1 MKPTLLNFNKLES
14 MVIRGDYQGF
24 KGHGAKGNGYLQP
37 KHNGQRNRKALFND
51 LRKVF
56 ARELGIYSESDLSP
70 RQKEYINR
78 ILNLKLNE
86 TNQLKLESSKTRQL
100 AFVRAVRDYVSQ
112 GKYFYLMFGQEL
124 TLMQLKKELKVNESL
139 QNRNRPNSKSN

>member
-1 MKPTLLNFNKLES
+1 MKPTVLDFNKLES
-14 MVIRGDYQGF
+14 NVIKGEYQGF
-24 KGHGAKGNGYLQP
+24 KSHGYDSKLMRDFQ
-37 KHNGQRNRKALFND
+37 NGQRNCKALF
-51 LRKVF
+51 KVF
-56 ARELGIYSESDLSP
+56 ARELGILSVSDLSP

-112 GKYFYLMFGQEL
+112 GKYFYFMFGQEL
-124 TLMQLKKELKVNESL
+124 MLMQLKKEL
-139 QNRNRPNSKSN
+139 

>member
-1 MKPTLLNFNKLES
+1 MKPTILDFNKLEAQ
-14 MVIRGDYQGF
+14 VIQGDYQGF
-24 KGHGAKGNGYLQP
+24 KSHGYDCKPMEAFQ
-37 KHNGQRNRKALFND
+37 NGQRNRKALFKD

-112 GKYFYLMFGQEL
+112 GKYFYFMFGQEL
-124 TLMQLKKELKVNESL
+124 TLMQLKKEI
-139 QNRNRPNSKSN
+139 

>member
-1 MKPTLLNFNKLES
+1 

-56 ARELGIYSESDLSP
+56 ARELGICSMKELTSL
-70 RQKEYINR
+70 QKDYITR

-86 TNQLKLESSKTRQL
+86 TNQLKLASSQTRQL

-112 GKYFYLMFGQEL
+112 GKYFYFMFGQEL
-124 TLMQLKKELKVNESL
+124 TLLQLKKELRDV
-139 QNRNRPNSKSN
+139 

>member
-1 MKPTLLNFNKLES
+1 MKSTLLDFNKLEF

-24 KGHGAKGNGYLQP
+24 KGHGAKGKGYLQP
-37 KHNGQRNRKALFND
+37 IHNGQRNRKALFND

-56 ARELGIYSESDLSP
+56 ARELGIYAMSELTPS
-70 RQKEYINR
+70 QKEYITR

-112 GKYFYLMFGQEL
+112 GKYFYFMFGQEL
-124 TLMQLKKELKVNESL
+124 TLMKLKKELKENESL

>member
-1 MKPTLLNFNKLES
+1 MKPTLLDFNKLEF

-56 ARELGIYSESDLSP
+56 ARELGICSMNELTSL
-70 RQKEYINR
+70 QKDYITR

-86 TNQLKLESSKTRQL
+86 TNQLKLASSQTRQL

-112 GKYFYLMFGQEL
+112 GKYFYFMFGQEL
-124 TLMQLKKELKVNESL
+124 TLLQLKKELRDV
-139 QNRNRPNSKSN
+139 

>member
-1 MKPTLLNFNKLES
+1 MKPTLLDFNKLES

-24 KGHGAKGNGYLQP
+24 KGHGAKGKGYLQP
-37 KHNGQRNRKALFND
+37 IHNGQRNRKALFND

-56 ARELGIYSESDLSP
+56 ARELGIYAMSELTPS
-70 RQKEYINR
+70 QKEYITR

-100 AFVRAVRDYVSQ
+100 AFVRAVRNYVGH
-112 GKYFYLMFGQEL
+112 GKFFYIMFE
-124 TLMQLKKELKVNESL
+124 KELKSIQFKEV
-139 QNRNRPNSKSN
+139 RKDV

>member
-1 MKPTLLNFNKLES
+1 MKPTLLDFNKLES
-14 MVIRGDYQGF
+14 SVIQGDYQGF
-24 KGHGAKGNGYLQP
+24 KSHGYDSKLMRDFQ
-37 KHNGQRNRKALFND
+37 NGQRNRKALFKD

-56 ARELGIYSESDLSP
+56 ARELGILSVSDLSP

-112 GKYFYLMFGQEL
+112 GKYFYFMFGQEL
-124 TLMQLKKELKVNESL
+124 MLMQLKKEL
-139 QNRNRPNSKSN
+139 

>member
-1 MKPTLLNFNKLES
+1 MQPTLLDFNKLEQR
-14 MVIRGDYQGF
+14 VIEGFYQGRNSKSTKAF
-24 KGHGAKGNGYLQP
+24 
-37 KHNGQRNRKALFND
+37 HNGQYNRKALFQD

-86 TNQLKLESSKTRQL
+86 TNQLKLESSRTRQL
-100 AFVRAVRDYVSQ
+100 AFVRAVRNYVSQ
-112 GKYFYLMFGQEL
+112 GKFFYFMFE
-124 TLMQLKKELKVNESL
+124 KELKEL
-139 QNRNRPNSKSN
+139 FFKGIC

>member
-1 MKPTLLNFNKLES
+1 MKPTYLDFNKLES
-14 MVIRGDYQGF
+14 SVIKGDYQGF
-24 KGHGAKGNGYLQP
+24 KSYGYDSKPIKDFQ
-37 KHNGQRNRKALFND
+37 NGQRNRKALFRD

-56 ARELGIYSESDLSP
+56 ARELGIYSMRDLTPS
-70 RQKEYINR
+70 QKEYITR

-112 GKYFYLMFGQEL
+112 GKYFYFMFGQEL
-124 TLMQLKKELKVNESL
+124 TLMQLKKEL
-139 QNRNRPNSKSN
+139 

>member
-1 MKPTLLNFNKLES
+1 MKPKLLDFNKLEQR
-14 MVIRGDYQGF
+14 VIEGFYQGRNSKSTKAF
-24 KGHGAKGNGYLQP
+24 
-37 KHNGQRNRKALFND
+37 HNGQYNRKALFRD

-56 ARELGIYSESDLSP
+56 ARELGIYFESDLSP

-112 GKYFYLMFGQEL
+112 GKYFYFMFGQEL
-124 TLMQLKKELKVNESL
+124 TLMQLKKEI
-139 QNRNRPNSKSN
+139 

>member
-1 MKPTLLNFNKLES
+1 MKPTVLDFNKLEQR
-14 MVIRGDYQGF
+14 VIEGFYQGRNSKSTKAF
-24 KGHGAKGNGYLQP
+24 
-37 KHNGQRNRKALFND
+37 HNGQYNRKALFQD

-86 TNQLKLESSKTRQL
+86 TNQLKLKSSKTRQL

-112 GKYFYLMFGQEL
+112 GKYFYFMFGQEL
-124 TLMQLKKELKVNESL
+124 TLMQLKKEL
-139 QNRNRPNSKSN
+139 

>member
-1 MKPTLLNFNKLES
+1 MKPTLLDFNKLEQR
-14 MVIRGDYQGF
+14 VIEGFYQGRNSKSTKSF
-24 KGHGAKGNGYLQP
+24 
-37 KHNGQRNRKALFND
+37 HNGQYNRKALFQD

-86 TNQLKLESSKTRQL
+86 TNQLKLASSQTRQL
-100 AFVRAVRDYVSQ
+100 AFVRVVRNYV
-112 GKYFYLMFGQEL
+112 GHCKFFYFMFE
-124 TLMQLKKELKVNESL
+124 KELKDIYFEEV
-139 QNRNRPNSKSN
+139 RKDV

>member
-1 MKPTLLNFNKLES
+1 MKPTLLDFNKLEQR
-14 MVIRGDYQGF
+14 VIEGFYQGRNSKSTKAF
-24 KGHGAKGNGYLQP
+24 
-37 KHNGQRNRKALFND
+37 HNGQYNRKALFQD

-100 AFVRAVRDYVSQ
+100 AFVRAVRNYVSQ
-112 GKYFYLMFGQEL
+112 GKYFYFMFGQEL
-124 TLMQLKKELKVNESL
+124 TLLQLKKELRDV
-139 QNRNRPNSKSN
+139 

>member
-1 MKPTLLNFNKLES
+1 MKPTLLDFNKLEF

-24 KGHGAKGNGYLQP
+24 KGHGAKGNDYLQP
-37 KHNGQRNRKALFND
+37 KHNGQRSRKALFND

-100 AFVRAVRDYVSQ
+100 AFVRAVRNYV
-112 GKYFYLMFGQEL
+112 GHCKYFYFMFE
-124 TLMQLKKELKVNESL
+124 KELKNIYFKEII
-139 QNRNRPNSKSN
+139 PND

>member
-1 MKPTLLNFNKLES
+1 MKPTLLDFNKLEQR
-14 MVIRGDYQGF
+14 VIEGFYQGRNSKSTKAF
-24 KGHGAKGNGYLQP
+24 
-37 KHNGQRNRKALFND
+37 HNGQYNRKVLFQD

-86 TNQLKLESSKTRQL
+86 TNQLKLKSSKTRQL

-112 GKYFYLMFGQEL
+112 GKYFYFMFGQEL
-124 TLMQLKKELKVNESL
+124 TLMQLKKEL
-139 QNRNRPNSKSN
+139 

>member
-1 MKPTLLNFNKLES
+1 MKPTLLDFNKLEQR
-14 MVIRGDYQGF
+14 VIEGFYQGRNSKSTKAF
-24 KGHGAKGNGYLQP
+24 
-37 KHNGQRNRKALFND
+37 HNGQYNRKALFQD

-86 TNQLKLESSKTRQL
+86 TNQLKLKSSKTRQL

-112 GKYFYLMFGQEL
+112 GKYFYFMFGQEL
-124 TLMQLKKELKVNESL
+124 TLMQLKKEL
-139 QNRNRPNSKSN
+139 

>member
-1 MKPTLLNFNKLES
+1 MKPKLLDFNKLEQQ
-14 MVIRGDYQGF
+14 VIDGFYQGRNSKSTKAF
-24 KGHGAKGNGYLQP
+24 
-37 KHNGQRNRKALFND
+37 HNGQYNRKALFQD

-56 ARELGIYSESDLSP
+56 ARELGIYSKSDLSP

-100 AFVRAVRDYVSQ
+100 AFVRAVRNYVGH
-112 GKYFYLMFGQEL
+112 GKFFYIMFEN
-124 TLMQLKKELKVNESL
+124 ELKNIQFEEV
-139 QNRNRPNSKSN
+139 R

>member
-1 MKPTLLNFNKLES
+1 MKPKLLDFNKLEQQ
-14 MVIRGDYQGF
+14 VIDGFYQGRNSKSTKAF
-24 KGHGAKGNGYLQP
+24 
-37 KHNGQRNRKALFND
+37 HNGQYNRKALFQD

-70 RQKEYINR
+70 RQKEYLNR

-100 AFVRAVRDYVSQ
+100 AFVRAVRNYVAQ
-112 GKYFYLMFGQEL
+112 GKFFYFMFE
-124 TLMQLKKELKVNESL
+124 KELKNIYFKEII
-139 QNRNRPNSKSN
+139 PND

>member
-1 MKPTLLNFNKLES
+1 MKPTPLDFNKLES
-14 MVIRGDYQGF
+14 QVIRGDYQGL
-24 KGHGAKGNGYLQP
+24 KAHGSTSPQLREF
-37 KHNGQRNRKALFND
+37 HNGQRNRKALFQD

-86 TNQLKLESSKTRQL
+86 TNQLKLESSQTRQL
-100 AFVRAVRDYVSQ
+100 AFVRTVRNYVSQ
-112 GKYFYLMFGQEL
+112 GKYFYFMFGQEL
-124 TLMQLKKELKVNESL
+124 TLMQLKKELQDV
-139 QNRNRPNSKSN
+139 

>member
-1 MKPTLLNFNKLES
+1 MKPTPLDFNKLES
-14 MVIRGDYQGF
+14 QVIQGDYQGL
-24 KGHGAKGNGYLQP
+24 KAHGSTNLQLREV
-37 KHNGQRNRKALFND
+37 HNGQRNRKALFRD

-86 TNQLKLESSKTRQL
+86 TNQLKLASSQTRQL
-100 AFVRAVRDYVSQ
+100 AFVRAVRNYVGH
-112 GKYFYLMFGQEL
+112 GKFFYIMFEN
-124 TLMQLKKELKVNESL
+124 ELKNIQFEEV
-139 QNRNRPNSKSN
+139 R

>member
-1 MKPTLLNFNKLES
+1 MQPTLLDFNKLEQR
-14 MVIRGDYQGF
+14 VIEGFYQGRNSKSTKAF
-24 KGHGAKGNGYLQP
+24 
-37 KHNGQRNRKALFND
+37 HNGQYNRKALFQD

-100 AFVRAVRDYVSQ
+100 AFVRAVRNYVSQ
-112 GKYFYLMFGQEL
+112 GKYFYFMFGQEL
-124 TLMQLKKELKVNESL
+124 TLLQLKKELRDV
-139 QNRNRPNSKSN
+139 